1 MQLKTF
7 GPVDE
12 GALRQIERC
21 VEVADRAVLCADHH
35 LGYSQ
40 PIGGAVAYP
49 EHISPSGVGYD
60 IACGNKAALTD
71 LMAKDVD
78 VPKVM
83 DEIVRQI
90 GFGVGR
96 PNPEPV
102 DHPVLE
108 SIQRAEFKPQRKL
121 IQLAASQL
129 GTVGSGNHFVDLFED
144 EQGRL
149 WVGVH
154 FGSRGFGHRTASGF
168 LALAKGLAFGEKAPE
183 GEMHSPPVLFR
194 TDSELGRDYLAAMH
208 LAGEYAYAGRNIV
221 VDKVLQILGAKPL
234 EEVHN
239 HHNFAW
245 LEEHFGRKEWV
256 VRKGCTPAF
265 PGQKGFVGAT
275 MGGTSVILEGLESPD
290 SKEALYSTV
299 HGAGRVMSRRQAA
312 GKTRWQK
319 GRKVQLSPG
328 AVDFERVKRQM
339 KEKGIELRG
348 AGPDEAP
355 EVYKDLEEVLRH
367 HEGTVRVL
375 HRLKP
380 IGVAMAGEDVF
391 DPYKD

>member
-1 MQLKTF
+1 MNVKTF
-7 GPVDE
+7 GSVDE
-12 GALRQIERC
+12 LALQQLQRC
-21 VEVADRAVLCADHH
+21 AEVADRAVLCADHH
-35 LGYSQ
+35 VGYSQ

-60 IACGNKAALTD
+60 IACGNKAVLTN
-71 LMAKDVD
+71 LKAAEVD
-78 VPKVM
+78 IPKVM
-83 DEIVRQI
+83 DEVFRQI

-102 DHPVLE
+102 DHPVLDR
-108 SIQRAEFKPQRKL
+108 IAKAEFKPQRKL
-121 IQLAASQL
+121 IQLAAAQL

-149 WVGVH
+149 WIGVH
-154 FGSRGFGHRTASGF
+154 FGSRGFGHRTATGF
-168 LALAKGLAFGEKAPE
+168 LALAKGLTFEEKTVE
-183 GEMHSPPVLFR
+183 GEMHSPPVLFKA
-194 TDSELGRDYLAAMH
+194 DSRLGEDYIEAMH
-208 LAGEYAYAGRNIV
+208 LAGDYAYAGRDTV
-221 VDKVLQILGAKPL
+221 VSKVLDILGAQVV
-234 EEVHN
+234 EEIHN

-245 LEEHFGRKEWV
+245 KEKHFGSDKWV

-275 MGGTSVILEGLESPD
+275 MGGVSVILEGIESEE

-319 GRKVQLSPG
+319 GRKVQISPG
-328 AVDFERVKRQM
+328 LVDFNAVKQRIKGM
-339 KEKGIELRG
+339 GIELRG

-355 EVYKDLEEVLRH
+355 EVYKDLDEVLKYH
-367 HEGTVRVL
+367 AGTVRIL
-375 HRLKP
+375 YRLKP
-380 IGVAMAGEDVF
+380 LGVAMAGEDVW